1 MDEDTLRTAAEE
13 HRAGVAKALS
23 RAGLGGARRGG
34 LAERLVDPLLAQAAE
49 HAGRVELERTQRA
62 VLAGLDLPTYEL
74 PLLGAGMDLAGL
86 YELAKEL
93 RKQSVAE

>member
-1 MDEDTLRTAAEE
+1 MYKR
-13 HRAGVAKALS
+13 
-23 RAGLGGARRGG
+23 
-34 LAERLVDPLLAQAAE
+34 Q
-49 HAGRVELERTQRA
+49 ELERAQRA

>member
-1 MDEDTLRTAAEE
+1 M
-13 HRAGVAKALS
+13 
-23 RAGLGGARRGG
+23 
-34 LAERLVDPLLAQAAE
+34 DPLLEQAAE
-49 HAGRVELERTQRA
+49 HAGRVELERAQRA
-62 VLAGLDLPTYEL
+62 VLAELDLPAYEL